1 MGRMRDAA
9 QPSEIAAQVSLLL
22 LLVFSFLFFFVWG
35 EEEGLAGQRSVHIK
49 RKFTPWGAAALG
61 VGSVPKMFKHFGT
74 LIVACNCWKIFHTQ
88 SNGGDRAS
96 SLRCKFSRRTNYF
109 RLWAKPGSRWKW
121 TKLSSHT
128 APPPPATTGSCS
140 LVFMKR

>member
-9 QPSEIAAQVSLLL
+9 QPSEIAAQVSPPP
-22 LLVFSFLFFFVWG
+22 VAGIFFSIFFFVWG
-35 EEEGLAGQRSVHIK
+35 EEKGLAGQRSVHIK

-96 SLRCKFSRRTNYF
+96 SLRCKFSTRTNYF
-109 RLWAKPGSRWKW
+109 RL
-121 TKLSSHT
+121 
-128 APPPPATTGSCS
+128 
-140 LVFMKR
+140 